1 MLLGNQNGCGND
13 EILREDCCGRGRHV
27 ARKNGEVE
35 RAGFLQAAGGRG
47 EAESERE
54 GGFGE
59 GVLHQRDI
67 RVTSASLPEG
77 TSDPP
82 QPRRGIIA
90 VLLPGLHSW
99 FGSCFDGFFVETSFQ
114 TCDSVSD
121 AFGRG
126 TAGDFFR
133 GKRSVNA
140 EAS

>member
-1 MLLGNQNGCGND
+1 M
-13 EILREDCCGRGRHV
+13 
-27 ARKNGEVE
+27 AVE
-35 RAGFLQAAGGRG
+35 EAAGGRG

-67 RVTSASLPEG
+67 RMTSASLPEG

-82 QPRRGIIA
+82 QPRRGITA

-99 FGSCFDGFFVETSFQ
+99 FGSCFDGFLVETSFQ
-114 TCDSVSD
+114 ICDSVSD
-121 AFGRG
+121 AFRRG